1 MTFSKNVALIIIGG
15 SYSLFAGRDATRAL
29 SKMQLDPSLFSND
42 YDDLND
48 LTDKE
53 RSTARNWHED
63 FRGKILFINKLKRI
77 RIVFIF
83 KKNMILLVVF

>member
-1 MTFSKNVALIIIGG
+1 MTFSKNVVLILIGG

-29 SKMQLDPSLFSND
+29 SKMQLDPSLFSNE